1 LRVCVGKTD
10 AGGSD
15 RVLIERVGNSWRGA
29 FAPTLIERVGNTEAP
44 SHQRSSSAL
53 VRNVVALVQVSH
65 ALVQVSHALVWPDRG
80 AQRALTIA
88 RTEV

>member
-1 LRVCVGKTD
+1 LRECVGKTD

-44 SHQRSSSAL
+44 SYQRSSSAL
-53 VRNVVALVQVSH
+53 LRNVVALVQVSH
-65 ALVQVSHALVWPDRG
+65 ALVWQDRG
-80 AQRALTIA
+80 AQRALKIV